1 MSRFDLKFSIIP
13 YNDVTTA
20 MVNASIFSSKDD
32 MTRSVFGDE
41 DNVIVIYNASNSSTF
56 NSFEIKDYATEYGKT
71 INFLEFNIF
80 SEQKSEAIEILGDVS
95 DTTSMEIYDLN
106 VTNVGTGYSAGTLTA
121 SGGGGI
127 GFKGNY
133 TVSGSGAIKSVTILN
148 RGEGFTSIPT
158 INISDSGD
166 GNAVIAAKLRKS
178 LLKEENQ
185 GTKTLNLVLNSG
197 IDAAKIHDGSVSN
210 TEFGYLNTVSSNI
223 QTQLNTKQSTLI
235 FGKSSGN
242 TLRSEEDLITND
254 VLLMGSSHVKGR
266 TFAEFKSDLSLNNV
280 TNDAQLPL
288 SGGTVTGDI
297 NLNNDVKIIYGDA
310 GEHILG
316 DGTDLQLTSSGSVTV
331 TSGIFEVVSTGTG
344 TPTLKIKN
352 TSNQFGSGA
361 QLHFDINPDDNV
373 GADGDDIGLILFKTD
388 DDGGNVTS
396 YASIKGEISDASN
409 GTEDGKL
416 SLNIAVA
423 GTLTTAI
430 EMKESSSSPIP
441 DITINGSS
449 VFNSTLDLNNQRIVD
464 AQRIGFNGGG
474 FITSL
479 IDNDDM
485 SSASSTSV
493 SSSESIKA
501 YIDTTITQIIPCGFN
516 YSSTAGTKVFLPL
529 NGYIIE
535 MSTTSNLNEYVSF
548 VAPFDGY
555 LDQVVVR
562 SEEACGSTI
571 VGLHKSSTG
580 TEVPNST
587 ASASVTVNMTT
598 DDTPFKFNFTSSNT
612 FSAGQILAVSFQ
624 PSNDANDTNASVVF
638 VFDRTSGL

>member
-242 TLRSEEDLITND
+242 TLRSEEDLTTND

>member
-1 MSRFDLKFSIIP
+1 M
-13 YNDVTTA
+13 
-20 MVNASIFSSKDD
+20 
-32 MTRSVFGDE
+32 
-41 DNVIVIYNASNSSTF
+41 
-56 NSFEIKDYATEYGKT
+56 
-71 INFLEFNIF
+71 
-80 SEQKSEAIEILGDVS
+80 
-95 DTTSMEIYDLN
+95 
-106 VTNVGTGYSAGTLTA
+106 
-121 SGGGGI
+121 
-127 GFKGNY
+127 
-133 TVSGSGAIKSVTILN
+133 
-148 RGEGFTSIPT
+148 
-158 INISDSGD
+158 
-166 GNAVIAAKLRKS
+166 
-178 LLKEENQ
+178 
-185 GTKTLNLVLNSG
+185 
-197 IDAAKIHDGSVSN
+197 
-210 TEFGYLNTVSSNI
+210 
-223 QTQLNTKQSTLI
+223 
-235 FGKSSGN
+235 
-242 TLRSEEDLITND
+242 
-254 VLLMGSSHVKGR
+254 
-266 TFAEFKSDLSLNNV
+266 
-280 TNDAQLPL
+280 PL

-409 GTEDGKL
+409 GTEDSKL

-562 SEEACGSTI
+562 SEEACGSTV

>member
-13 YNDVTTA
+13 YDDVTTA

-32 MTRSVFGDE
+32 MTRSISGSD
-41 DNVIVIYNASNSSTF
+41 DNLIVIYNASNSSTF
-56 NSFEIKDYATEYGKT
+56 SSFEIQDYAENYGNV
-71 INFLEFNIF
+71 INSLEFNTF
-80 SEQKSEAIEILGDVS
+80 SEQKSKPIEILGDIS
-95 DTTSMEIYDLN
+95 NTDNMEIYDLK
-106 VTNVGTGYSAGTLTA
+106 VTNAGTGYSAGTLTA

-127 GFKGNY
+127 GFKGSY
-133 TVSGSGAIKSVTILN
+133 TVSGSGVIKSVTILN
-148 RGEGFTSIPT
+148 RGASFTSIPT

-166 GNAVIAAKLRKS
+166 GNAVIVPKLRES
-178 LLKEENQ
+178 LFKEERN

-242 TLRSEEDLITND
+242 TLRSEEDLTTND

-449 VFNSTLDLNNQRIVD
+449 IFNSTLDLNNQRIVD
-464 AQRIGFNGGG
+464 AQRVGFNGGG
-474 FITSL
+474 YITSL

-562 SEEACGSTI
+562 SEEACGSTV

-580 TEVPNST
+580 TEVPNTT
-587 ASASVTVNMTT
+587 ASASVTVDMTA

-624 PSNDANDTNASVVF
+624 PTNDANDTNASVVF

>member
-13 YNDVTTA
+13 YDDVTTA

-32 MTRSVFGDE
+32 MTRSISGND

-56 NSFEIKDYATEYGKT
+56 SSFEIQDYAKNYGNV
-71 INFLEFNIF
+71 INSLEFNTF
-80 SEQKSEAIEILGDVS
+80 SKQKSKPIEILGDIS
-95 DTTSMEIYDLN
+95 NTDNMEIYDLK
-106 VTNVGTGYSAGTLTA
+106 VTNAGTGYSAGTLTA

-127 GFKGNY
+127 GFKGSY
-133 TVSGSGAIKSVTILN
+133 TVSGSGVIKSVTILN
-148 RGEGFTSIPT
+148 RGASFTSIPT

-166 GNAVIAAKLRKS
+166 GNAVIVPKLRES
-178 LLKEENQ
+178 LFKEERN

-242 TLRSEEDLITND
+242 TLRSEEDLTTND

-423 GTLTTAI
+423 GTLTTGI
-430 EMKESSSSPIP
+430 EIKESSLSPIP

-449 VFNSTLDLNNQRIVD
+449 IFNSTLDLNNQRIVD
-464 AQRIGFNGGG
+464 AQRVGFNGGG
-474 FITSL
+474 YITSL

-562 SEEACGSTI
+562 SEEACGSTV

-580 TEVPNST
+580 TEVPNTT
-587 ASASVTVNMTT
+587 ASASVTVDMTA

-624 PSNDANDTNASVVF
+624 PTNDANDTNASVVF